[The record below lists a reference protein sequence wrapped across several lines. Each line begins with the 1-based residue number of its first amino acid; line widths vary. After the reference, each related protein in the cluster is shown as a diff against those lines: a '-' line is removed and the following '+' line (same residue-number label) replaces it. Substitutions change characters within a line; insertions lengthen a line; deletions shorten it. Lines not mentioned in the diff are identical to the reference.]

1 MSNFQ
6 WEKIESKKDAIYCIV
21 ENVKRI
27 DLKNLDISGKNFE
40 KELDS
45 HMEEFFKYM
54 EFNEIM
60 KEYINAILNSIENNK
75 ASNEI
80 KIQYFEYFCNTFWGN
95 YGIDGIK
102 QCSNRE
108 KMCKISQNLFD
119 YSSFEFKADIA
130 EYIEE
135 DKKINFLDS
144 YFEYIDPIRKIEII
158 ESLNDDDKKAEEM
171 KKMDLSI
178 IDKIEMVKSFKRDK
192 EKVQILLE
200 IISSCSIDR
209 EFEKNIDI
217 YMQDFSEIFSMLKD
231 KKSIEKVVHSF
242 FSAEKMKNIFI
253 ERHELLAGLILKK
266 IPDDMLTLRLV
277 SELKN
282 YGIIFTIDEI
292 ISSIKTYEGAKIIA
306 DSFKLTEGQMV
317 ALSYSIEDDEIQNK
331 WVNEKTKL
339 IKNLS
344 RIATKVYSEKE
355 IKLMKKLF
363 IGVELEAEGI
373 NYKNVKKIVAQM
385 PVKKHIWTGW
395 NIDRDGSLGN
405 GTEIISPILDNS
417 ENSMNELRYIC
428 DFMNTIGLYTSSSCG
443 GHIHFDSG
451 ILGKNVKAWE
461 NLITIWNEA
470 EEIFFKMSNDI
481 GNVPRKTINIYAKKE
496 SSNILSIYPDGC
508 IRLKSENDL
517 EKLVKKMTPDR
528 YYGINLSNLGNLK
541 NTIEFRLP
549 NGTIN
554 YRVVRE
560 NIKLFGSLLIIA
572 KELTNGEE
580 KLYKKFEYF
589 KRHNISEA
597 LKVEALLD
605 ILFEKEEDKQIYRN
619 RWDSVKDFKVFDN
632 VKSKVPTFI
641 RGDYSKIDNS
651 DSGKF
656 ANKTEKKAEEE
667 FYDR

>member
-54 EFNEIM
+54 EFDEIM
-60 KEYINAILNSIENNK
+60 KEYVNAILNSIENNK

-80 KIQYFEYFCNTFWGN
+80 KVQYFEYFCNTFWGN

-119 YSSFEFKADIA
+119 YSSFEFKEDIA

-200 IISSCSIDR
+200 IISSCSIDK

-231 KKSIEKVVHSF
+231 KKSIEKIVHSF

-339 IKNLS
+339 IEKLS
-344 RIATKVYSEKE
+344 RIATKVYSENE
-355 IKLMKKLF
+355 MKLMKKLF
-363 IGVELEAEGI
+363 IGIELEAEGI

-385 PVKKHIWTGW
+385 PVKKHIWTEW

-470 EEIFFKMSNDI
+470 EEIFFKMSNDV

-508 IRLKSENDL
+508 IRLKSEKDL

-632 VKSKVPTFI
+632 VKSKVPTFV

-651 DSGKF
+651 KVGGCT
-656 ANKTEKKAEEE
+656 NKIEKKDEEE